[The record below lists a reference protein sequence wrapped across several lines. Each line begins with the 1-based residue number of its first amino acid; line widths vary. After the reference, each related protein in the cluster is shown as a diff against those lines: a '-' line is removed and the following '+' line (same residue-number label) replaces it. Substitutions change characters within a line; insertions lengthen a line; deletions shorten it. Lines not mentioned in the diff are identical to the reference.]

1 MIVRGSVW
9 YDSANGLRGK
19 DYGNLDAVQVG
30 DSGAPVISQSNTN
43 MAVGLQSGFDGPNI
57 AYYSH
62 IGWVLYM
69 INASLRITD

>member
-1 MIVRGSVW
+1 
-9 YDSANGLRGK
+9 
-19 DYGNLDAVQVG
+19 
-30 DSGAPVISQSNTN
+30 VISQSNTN